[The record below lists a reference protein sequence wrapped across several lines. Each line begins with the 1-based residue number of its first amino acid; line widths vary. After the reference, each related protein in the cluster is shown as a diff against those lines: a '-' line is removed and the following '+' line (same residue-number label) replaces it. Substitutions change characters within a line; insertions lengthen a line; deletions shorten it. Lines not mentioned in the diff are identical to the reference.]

1 MGSDLR
7 GNGEKGD
14 LENSEVLTSHFVHIG
29 CPVLKTPAPGLN
41 TKSKKCRSMYV
52 AEADTCKAILIF
64 SLSLYSV
71 ISLSLVIKKMYYSRG
86 A

>member
-52 AEADTCKAILIF
+52 AEADMQSYSDLL

-71 ISLSLVIKKMYYSRG
+71 ISLSLSLVINFFIIHV
-86 A
+86 